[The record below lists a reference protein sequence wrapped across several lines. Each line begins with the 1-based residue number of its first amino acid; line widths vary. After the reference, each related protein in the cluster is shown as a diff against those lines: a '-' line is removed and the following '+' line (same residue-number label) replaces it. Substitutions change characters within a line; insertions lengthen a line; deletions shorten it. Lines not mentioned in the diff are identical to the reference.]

1 MTSSASVLLSLRSLG
16 TEASD
21 TTILSSSLSCHA
33 APSSSSP
40 SSSTAGTGCRSVD
53 APTSVKNKSAS
64 ARPPYVCS
72 SPEAAAPSS
81 AESSSSS
88 PVSNP
93 ASPALNPMLSPNT
106 ALSNSSSAASLSS
119 SLMSIS
125 SCPAAASYCS
135 MSDMSLAESSCTG
148 ADFLAGAAA
157 FAFTP
162 FWRLSFLFF
171 VRAMVFTVIVLRS
184 RNVHVKNLQPPN
196 SDIGALQNSTDLI
209 DKLQVLPCV
218 GETKKKEE

>member
-33 APSSSSP
+33 APSSSS
-40 SSSTAGTGCRSVD
+40 SSSVACTGCSSVD

-64 ARPPYVCS
+64 ARPSYAS

-81 AESSSSS
+81 AESSSSN
-88 PVSNP
+88 PASNP

-119 SLMSIS
+119 SLMSMS
-125 SCPAAASYCS
+125 SCPAGALYCS
-135 MSDMSLAESSCTG
+135 RS
-148 ADFLAGAAA
+148 DFLPGAAA
-157 FAFTP
+157 FAFVP
-162 FWRLSFLFF
+162 FWRLSFFPF
-171 VRAMVFTVIVLRS
+171 ARAIMCGNCAVFQEMFKSKISIL
-184 RNVHVKNLQPPN
+184 
-196 SDIGALQNSTDLI
+196 
-209 DKLQVLPCV
+209 
-218 GETKKKEE
+218 

>member
-1 MTSSASVLLSLRSLG
+1 MTSSASVLLNLRSLG

-33 APSSSSP
+33 APSSSS
-40 SSSTAGTGCRSVD
+40 SSSIAGTGFSSVD

-64 ARPPYVCS
+64 ARPSYAS

-81 AESSSSS
+81 AESSSSR

-106 ALSNSSSAASLSS
+106 ALSSSSSAASLSS
-119 SLMSIS
+119 SLMSMS
-125 SCPAAASYCS
+125 SCPAGAPYCS
-135 MSDMSLAESSCTG
+135 RSDMSLAESSCAG
-148 ADFLAGAAA
+148 ADFLPGAAA

-162 FWRLSFLFF
+162 F
-171 VRAMVFTVIVLRS
+171 
-184 RNVHVKNLQPPN
+184 
-196 SDIGALQNSTDLI
+196 
-209 DKLQVLPCV
+209 
-218 GETKKKEE
+218 